1 MIILK
6 ILGIL
11 FLIVLILLFCPIILK
26 ITNEGENTDFS
37 VRFLLFTFK
46 NIGKDKK
53 KKKEKIKKPKKK
65 NKKKIKKDTEIDVP
79 EKKEKYDVKK
89 LLKLTL
95 YAINSGS
102 KAFIKLAK
110 GVKIY
115 DVEVYFI
122 VASTDAYKTAMKF
135 AKVEGAFHTNLA
147 VLKNVFKID
156 LKNVVIEPNF
166 VNENELYD
174 YKLKVKVKPITII
187 LCLIYFLFTFGFK
200 FLKDNKDTLQNKKQ
214 EIKNEQQ

>member
-26 ITNEGENTDFS
+26 ISNVGENTDFTL
-37 VRFLLFTFK
+37 RFFLFTFK

-53 KKKEKIKKPKKK
+53 NKKEKIKKPNKK
-65 NKKKIKKDTEIDVP
+65 NKKNLKKDTEIDVP
-79 EKKEKYDVKK
+79 DKKEKYDVKK

-122 VASTDAYKTAMKF
+122 VASTNAYKTAMKF

-147 VLKNVFKID
+147 VLKNVFKIE
-156 LKNVVIEPNF
+156 LKNIIIEPNF

-174 YKLKVKVKPITII
+174 YKLKIKLKPITML

-200 FLKDNKDTLQNKKQ
+200 FLKDNKNTLKDEKQ
-214 EIKNEQQ
+214 EVKNEQQ

>member
-11 FLIVLILLFCPIILK
+11 FLIICVLLFCPIILK
-26 ITNEGENTDFS
+26 IESIGESTNFT
-37 VRFLLFTFK
+37 VKFLILSFK
-46 NIGKDKK
+46 NIGKNEKN
-53 KKKEKIKKPKKK
+53 KKEKIKKPKKK
-65 NKKKIKKDTEIDVP
+65 KKKKVAKKEETEI
-79 EKKEKYDVKK
+79 EKKKEKYDIKK

-135 AKVEGAFHTNLA
+135 AKIEGAFHTNLA
-147 VLKNVFKID
+147 VFKNVFKID
-156 LKNVVIEPNF
+156 LKKVIIEPNF

-174 YKLKVKVKPITII
+174 YKLKIKVKPITIL
-187 LCLIYFLFTFGFK
+187 LCAIYFIFSFGFK
-200 FLKDNKDTLQNKKQ
+200 FLKDNKNILKDEKQ